1 MHRQAEVFKALKCK
15 AFPPMCMH
23 AHLCISFCCLAA
35 RLKTQELAH
44 RMLSEM
50 QKWQRAE
57 GNIHCPEN
65 NGSILE
71 NGHFPPTR
79 QMQAFF
85 FCRRFFGFCPLW
97 SYSQTKDGSWKPIGS
112 KVICI
117 VRHFFVPLFFV
128 DNLLAN

>member
-85 FCRRFFGFCPLW
+85 FLP
-97 SYSQTKDGSWKPIGS
+97 
-112 KVICI
+112 
-117 VRHFFVPLFFV
+117 PLFWILPSLVIFT
-128 DNLLAN
+128 DQRWQLEANRVKSDLYCQTLFRPPVFC